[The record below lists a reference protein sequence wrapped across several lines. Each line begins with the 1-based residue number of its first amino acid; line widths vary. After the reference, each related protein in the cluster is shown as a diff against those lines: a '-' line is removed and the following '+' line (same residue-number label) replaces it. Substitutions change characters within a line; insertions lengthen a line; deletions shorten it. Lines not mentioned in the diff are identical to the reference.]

1 MAHDLKALGIEQMSI
16 EERLELIDAIWET
29 IPESSSLMPSLR
41 EELDRRLDEY
51 EAGGVPLIP
60 GEQVIAD
67 IRARLNSNVPS
78 H

>member
-1 MAHDLKALGIEQMSI
+1 MAHDLKALGIEQMSV

-29 IPESSSLMPSLR
+29 IPESSSLLPSLR

-60 GEQVIAD
+60 AEQVIAD
-67 IRARLNSNVPS
+67 IRARLNNNVPS